1 MTSRHS
7 QRTFRSIAFFVTIAL
22 LLLAV
27 GFASAQDATV
37 LRVGMNAPVVL
48 DPALHTNDPETA
60 LNRAIYDYLVEVL
73 PDATIG
79 PNLATA
85 WTVSDDGLTYTFTL
99 ADGVTFHDGTPFT
112 SADVVWTFNRLKT
125 VGSPGAQPAR
135 SDFEV
140 SAPDAST
147 VVFTLPE
154 VNADFLYGVG
164 ARQALDHPG
173 RAGSRL
179 T

>member
-1 MTSRHS
+1 MTSRHP
-7 QRTFRSIAFFVTIAL
+7 QKTFRSIAFFVTIAL

-27 GFASAQDATV
+27 GFASAQDAST

-73 PDATIG
+73 PDSTIG
-79 PNLATA
+79 PNLATD
-85 WTVSDDGLTYTFTL
+85 WTISDDGLTYTFTL

-125 VGSPGAQPAR
+125 VGSPALNLLG

-147 VVFTLPE
+147 VVFTIPT

-164 ARQALDHPG
+164 ARQALIIPTG
-173 RAGSRL
+173 RISR